1 MTADTGELERVDSG
15 ISARGAAWLVCS
27 VWAASLSLLALSL
40 LMVILGSSTPLS
52 GDWLWLEQ
60 ATLVVVILG
69 APLLGGFV
77 ASSRPDNPYCGRGWV
92 SARA

>member
-1 MTADTGELERVDSG
+1 VTADTGELERVDSG

-40 LMVILGSSTPLS
+40 LMVILGWSTLLS

-77 ASSRPDNPYCGRGWV
+77 ASSRSEPYGGRGWV